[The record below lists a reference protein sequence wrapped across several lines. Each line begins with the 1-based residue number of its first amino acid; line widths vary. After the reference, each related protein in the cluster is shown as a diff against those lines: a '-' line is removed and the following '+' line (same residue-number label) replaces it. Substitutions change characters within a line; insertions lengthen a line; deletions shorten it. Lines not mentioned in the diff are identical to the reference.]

1 MLFKF
6 LSLWLQA
13 EEGVFGEMPDPTTT
27 IKEQDKEKPK
37 EDKEDD

>member
-13 EEGVFGEMPDPTTT
+13 EEGIFGEMPDPTT
-27 IKEQDKEKPK
+27 KEQDKQKPK